1 MLPLVR
7 ISHLKKY
14 FPVMGGVL
22 LKPIGWVKAVDDV
35 SLDIIKGETF
45 GLVGESGSGKTTLGE
60 TILMLQKPTK
70 GEVHFNEKGISQIK
84 GKEMR
89 KLRARMQIVFQDPY
103 SSLNPRMLVRD
114 IVGEPLKTHRNL
126 GGKGLDEEVL
136 KLLVKVGLGEQHLR
150 RYPHEFSGGQRQ
162 RIAIARAIALDPAF
176 IVLDEPTSALD
187 VSVQVKI
194 LELLKSLQKDLKLTY
209 LFISHDLSVVERIS
223 DHVAV
228 MYLGKLVE
236 LYSAREITENVLH
249 PYTKALIS
257 AVPIPDPRAKRK
269 KILLSGT
276 IPSPVNPPRGCRFHT
291 RCPAARSE
299 CMEEEPQLWN
309 VTREHFVACHL
320 YNRR

>member
-7 ISHLKKY
+7 IRHLEKY
-14 FPVMGGVL
+14 FPVMGGIL

-35 SLDIIKGETF
+35 SLDIIKGETL
-45 GLVGESGSGKTTLGE
+45 GLVGESGCGKTTLGE

-70 GEVHFNEKGISQIK
+70 GELYFNGKEISQIK
-84 GKEMR
+84 GEEMR
-89 KLRARMQIVFQDPY
+89 KLRASMQIVFQDPY
-103 SSLNPRMLVRD
+103 SSLDPRMLVRD

-126 GGKGLDEEVL
+126 GGKRLDEEVL
-136 KLLVKVGLGEQHLR
+136 KLLAKVGLGGQHLR

-194 LELLKSLQKDLKLTY
+194 LELLKSLQKNLKLTY

-236 LYSAREITENVLH
+236 LCSAGEIAENALH

-257 AVPIPDPRAKRK
+257 AVPILDPRAKKR
-269 KILLSGT
+269 ILLSGT
-276 IPSPVNPPRGCRFHT
+276 IPSPVNLPRGCRFHT

-299 CMEEEPQLWN
+299 CMEKEPQLWN
-309 VTREHFVACHL
+309 VTGEHFVMCHL

>member
-1 MLPLVR
+1 MLPLVKIDR
-7 ISHLKKY
+7 LKKY
-14 FPVMGGVL
+14 FPTLGGVFG
-22 LKPIGWVKAVDDV
+22 KPTSWVKAVDDI
-35 SLDIIKGETF
+35 SLDVMKGKTL
-45 GLVGESGSGKTTLGE
+45 GLVGESGCGKTTLGE
-60 TILMLQKPTK
+60 TTLMLQKPTEGK
-70 GEVHFNEKGISQIK
+70 IYFDGQDITQINQHEM
-84 GKEMR
+84 KE
-89 KLRARMQIVFQDPY
+89 LRPRMQIVFQDPY
-103 SSLNPRMLVRD
+103 SSLDPRMLVRN

-136 KLLVKVGLGEQHLR
+136 KLLDKVGLAEQHLR

-162 RIAIARAIALDPAF
+162 RIAIARALALAPNF

-187 VSVQVKI
+187 VSVQVTI

-223 DHVAV
+223 DYVAV

-236 LYSAREITENVLH
+236 LCPAGEIAENPLH
-249 PYTKALIS
+249 PYTEALIS
-257 AVPIPDPRAKRK
+257 AVPTLSPVAKRK

-291 RCPAARSE
+291 RCPVAKPE

-309 VTREHFVACHL
+309 VAREHSVACHL
-320 YNRR
+320 YKRR